1 MFTHL
6 SRLSF
11 AFRRISQVVTAYQ
24 YHAERSL
31 VAKYKALGFI
41 ELRQTNRWC
50 YTHPKGLCGQ
60 RLTAKLPSRWAKA
73 IDCVDFGCRDL
84 LHSGRLILHLPA
96 LQVVRM
102 EGLHYVWEQVGAH
115 TGVWTVGAT
124 LLAVLTG
131 WLLWSTTAVP
141 TRNPPVPPGSFGW
154 PLVGETLDQ
163 LDAAKANQVV
173 KFYATRVAKYGEV
186 SYRSQTW
193 MKLIP

>member
-1 MFTHL
+1 
-6 SRLSF
+6 
-11 AFRRISQVVTAYQ
+11 
-24 YHAERSL
+24 
-31 VAKYKALGFI
+31 
-41 ELRQTNRWC
+41 
-50 YTHPKGLCGQ
+50 
-60 RLTAKLPSRWAKA
+60 
-73 IDCVDFGCRDL
+73 
-84 LHSGRLILHLPA
+84 
-96 LQVVRM
+96 M

-186 SYRSQTW
+186 FRTHFFVQPGCVNGRTGGQQ
-193 MKLIP
+193 IPFRKRE